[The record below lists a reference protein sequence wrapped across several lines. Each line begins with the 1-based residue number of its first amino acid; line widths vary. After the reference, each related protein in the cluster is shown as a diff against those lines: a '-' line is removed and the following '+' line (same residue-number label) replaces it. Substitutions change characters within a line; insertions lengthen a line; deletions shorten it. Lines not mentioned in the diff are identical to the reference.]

1 MSTHKINIGLFG
13 FGCVGGGLYSV
24 LEKTSG
30 LKARVKKICVRDR
43 DKKRS
48 LDKEY
53 FTFNKEDLL
62 NDPEINVIV
71 ELIDDADAAFEI
83 VQTAIKQGKSVVTAN
98 KKMVAEHLEELLDLQ
113 NKYKVPFLY
122 EAACC
127 ASIPIIRNLEEY
139 YDNDLLQSFSGI
151 MNGTTNFILTELSE
165 KKISYAEALSEAQK
179 NGYAESNPTL
189 DVEGYDSKFK
199 LNILLAHAF
208 GLLVSPDQ
216 LFNLG
221 IQRIN
226 EFDSKYAKMANNK
239 IKLVANAKKL
249 NSGGIAAYV
258 LPEVIYPHNELFT
271 VDGVYNG
278 IVTESSFAD
287 KNTFIGKGAG
297 AYPTASAVLS
307 DISALSYDYKYEYK
321 KKYQEIS
328 TFLDQD
334 FYLNIYA
341 RYNGKNNVNKED
353 FSEIHDEYKSNK
365 LKYINGRINYQ
376 KLISADWSK
385 DPGIS
390 IISLGSEFVSK
401 KDSD

>member
-24 LEKTSG
+24 LEKTPG
-30 LKARVKKICVRDR
+30 LRARVKKICVKDR
-43 DKKRS
+43 NKKRS

-83 VQTAIKQGKSVVTAN
+83 VSTAIKQGKSVVTAN

-189 DVEGYDSKFK
+189 DVEGYDSKVQIKYPSCPCIWF
-199 LNILLAHAF
+199 ACFAGSAF
-208 GLLVSPDQ
+208 
-216 LFNLG
+216 
-221 IQRIN
+221 
-226 EFDSKYAKMANNK
+226 
-239 IKLVANAKKL
+239 
-249 NSGGIAAYV
+249 
-258 LPEVIYPHNELFT
+258 
-271 VDGVYNG
+271 
-278 IVTESSFAD
+278 
-287 KNTFIGKGAG
+287 
-297 AYPTASAVLS
+297 
-307 DISALSYDYKYEYK
+307 
-321 KKYQEIS
+321 
-328 TFLDQD
+328 
-334 FYLNIYA
+334 
-341 RYNGKNNVNKED
+341 
-353 FSEIHDEYKSNK
+353 
-365 LKYINGRINYQ
+365 
-376 KLISADWSK
+376 
-385 DPGIS
+385 
-390 IISLGSEFVSK
+390 
-401 KDSD
+401 

>member
-1 MSTHKINIGLFG
+1 
-13 FGCVGGGLYSV
+13 
-24 LEKTSG
+24 
-30 LKARVKKICVRDR
+30 
-43 DKKRS
+43 
-48 LDKEY
+48 
-53 FTFNKEDLL
+53 
-62 NDPEINVIV
+62 
-71 ELIDDADAAFEI
+71 
-83 VQTAIKQGKSVVTAN
+83 
-98 KKMVAEHLEELLDLQ
+98 
-113 NKYKVPFLY
+113 
-122 EAACC
+122 
-127 ASIPIIRNLEEY
+127 
-139 YDNDLLQSFSGI
+139 

-334 FYLNIYA
+334 FYLNIYT

-376 KLISADWSK
+376 KLISSDWSK
-385 DPGIS
+385 DPDIS

>member
-24 LEKTSG
+24 LEKTPG
-30 LKARVKKICVRDR
+30 LRARVKKICVKDR
-43 DKKRS
+43 NKKRS

-53 FTFNKEDLL
+53 FTFNKGDLL
-62 NDPEINVIV
+62 IDPEINVIV

-83 VQTAIKQGKSVVTAN
+83 VSTAIKQGKSVVTAN

-165 KKISYAEALSEAQK
+165 KKISYQEALSEAQK
-179 NGYAESNPTL
+179 NGYAESDPTL

>member
-1 MSTHKINIGLFG
+1 MSTNKINIGLFG

-24 LEKTSG
+24 LEKTPG
-30 LKARVKKICVRDR
+30 LKARVKKICVKHKN
-43 DKKRS
+43 KKRS
-48 LDKEY
+48 LDNY
-53 FTFNKEDLL
+53 CFTFEKEDLL
-62 NDPEINVIV
+62 GDPEINVVV

-83 VQTAIKQGKSVVTAN
+83 VSTALKRGKSVVTAN
-98 KKMVAEHLEELLDLQ
+98 KKMVAEHLAELLELQ

-151 MNGTTNFILTELSE
+151 MNGTTNFILTELFE
-165 KKISYAEALSEAQK
+165 KKISYQEALSEAQK
-179 NGYAESNPTL
+179 NGYAESNPKL
-189 DVEGYDSKFK
+189 DVEGFDSKFK

-249 NSGGIAAYV
+249 NSGGIASYV
-258 LPEVIYPHNELFT
+258 LPEVVYSHNELFT

-287 KNTFIGKGAG
+287 KNIFIGKGAG

-321 KKYQEIS
+321 KRYQNIS

-353 FSEIHDEYKSNK
+353 FAEIHDEYKSDK

-376 KLISADWSK
+376 RLISTDWSK
-385 DPGIS
+385 DPDIS
-390 IISLGSEFVSK
+390 IISLGSEFVSEK
-401 KDSD
+401 FSN

>member
-24 LEKTSG
+24 LEKTPG
-30 LKARVKKICVRDR
+30 LRARVKKICVKDKN
-43 DKKRS
+43 KKRS

-83 VQTAIKQGKSVVTAN
+83 VSTAIKQGKSVVTAN

-341 RYNGKNNVNKED
+341 RYNGKNNVNMED
-353 FSEIHDEYKSNK
+353 FSEIHDEYRSDK

-376 KLISADWSK
+376 KLISSDWSK
-385 DPGIS
+385 DPDIS

>member
-24 LEKTSG
+24 LEKTPG
-30 LKARVKKICVRDR
+30 LRARVKKICVKDR
-43 DKKRS
+43 NKKRF

-53 FTFNKEDLL
+53 FTFNKKDLL

-83 VQTAIKQGKSVVTAN
+83 VSTAIKQGKSVVTAN

-113 NKYKVPFLY
+113 NKNKVPFLY

-179 NGYAESNPTL
+179 NGYAESDPTL

-353 FSEIHDEYKSNK
+353 FAEIHDEYRSNK

-385 DPGIS
+385 DPDIS

>member
-24 LEKTSG
+24 LEKTPG
-30 LKARVKKICVRDR
+30 LKARVKKICVKDR
-43 DKKRS
+43 NKKRS

-83 VQTAIKQGKSVVTAN
+83 VSTAIKQGKSVVTAN

-179 NGYAESNPTL
+179 NGYAESDPTL

-376 KLISADWSK
+376 KLISSDWSK
-385 DPGIS
+385 DPDIS

>member
-1 MSTHKINIGLFG
+1 MSAG
-13 FGCVGGGLYSV
+13 GCIPCW
-24 LEKTSG
+24 KKHPG

-43 DKKRS
+43 NKKRS

-83 VQTAIKQGKSVVTAN
+83 VSTAIKQGKSVVTAN

-179 NGYAESNPTL
+179 NGYAESDPTL

-376 KLISADWSK
+376 KLISSDWSK
-385 DPGIS
+385 DPDIS

>member
-24 LEKTSG
+24 LEKTPG
-30 LKARVKKICVRDR
+30 LRARVKKICVKDR
-43 DKKRS
+43 NKKRS

-83 VQTAIKQGKSVVTAN
+83 VSTAIKQGKSVVTAN

-179 NGYAESNPTL
+179 NGYAESDPTL

-376 KLISADWSK
+376 KLISADWSQ
-385 DPGIS
+385 DPDIS

>member
-24 LEKTSG
+24 LEKTPG
-30 LKARVKKICVRDR
+30 LRARVKKICVKDR
-43 DKKRS
+43 NKKRS

-83 VQTAIKQGKSVVTAN
+83 VSTAIKRGKSVVTAN

-334 FYLNIYA
+334 FYLNIYT

-376 KLISADWSK
+376 KLISSDWSK
-385 DPGIS
+385 DPDIS